1 MNKNTLPRNKS
12 LKSTKLID
20 TLFEKGKTIIVYP
33 LRLVYIYTDEIVEQD
48 FQVSFTVSKKKFKN
62 AVDRNY
68 IKRLMRES
76 FRKQQHQIKPKNIA
90 MMWIFM
96 DKNKPDYEAIHKSV
110 EKIIEKLNKKNN
122 GTT

>member
-1 MNKNTLPRNKS
+1 MKKNTLPRNKS

-20 TLFEKGKTIIVYP
+20 TLFEKGKTIIAYP
-33 LRLVYIYTDEIVEQD
+33 VRLVYINTDEKVKQS

-76 FRKQQHQIKPKNIA
+76 FRKQQHQIKSKNIA
-90 MMWIFM
+90 MMWMFL
-96 DKNKPDYEAIHKSV
+96 DKKKPDYEVLYKSV
-110 EKIIEKLNKKNN
+110 EKIIEELNKK
-122 GTT
+122 